1 MNFLVDNINNFIEN
15 IIRNYNEDVEIDTA
29 LRDSISDA
37 FKVMFGNPDTSIELV
52 NSIATLVRNDL
63 DVGDA
68 YYTKTDGEPTL
79 KKFMVNEARLR
90 QANESR
96 GRMKNQ
102 IDELLGELVGTAE
115 KCSNIRVTN
124 IDSFSALMDR
134 LTTERIKR
142 YNFLYKQNKKPEAAH
157 QEIVIVAV
165 QVKIKE
171 LFAQILNE
179 DGYVFVGERRTF
191 DESKLIEDVSQILK
205 NINEYD

>member
-1 MNFLVDNINNFIEN
+1 MNFLVGNINNFIEN
-15 IIRNYNEDVEIDTA
+15 IIYNYNEDVEIDAT
-29 LRDSISDA
+29 LKNSISNA
-37 FKVMFGNPDTSIELV
+37 FEVMFGDSETSTALV

-96 GRMKNQ
+96 GRMKNE
-102 IDELLGELVGTAE
+102 IDELLGSLVGIAE
-115 KCSNIRVTN
+115 ECSNIRVTN

-142 YNFLYKQNKKPEAAH
+142 YNFLYKQNKKVEAAH
-157 QEIVIVAV
+157 QEIVIEAV
-165 QVKIKE
+165 LVKVKE
-171 LFAQILNE
+171 LFIQILNE
-179 DGYVFVGERRTF
+179 GGYVFVGEKRTF

-205 NINEYD
+205 NINDYD